1 MKQRELY
8 PKTLDDPNGPLR
20 DVVYC
25 LDCYGIAVCGPMP
38 SMHYLRSYQSCFQG
52 RTGLTQRRFRPAG
65 ILLAPA
71 GISKGLEWKN
81 GGTMVFTMKCNGCGG
96 QGSYTATDLEEAT
109 AIAKFFLSKHVMCKP
124 D

>member
-71 GISKGLEWKN
+71 GIPKGLVLNQIRIGRDRGDGVCVWRL
-81 GGTMVFTMKCNGCGG
+81 G
-96 QGSYTATDLEEAT
+96 Q
-109 AIAKFFLSKHVMCKP
+109 
-124 D
+124 